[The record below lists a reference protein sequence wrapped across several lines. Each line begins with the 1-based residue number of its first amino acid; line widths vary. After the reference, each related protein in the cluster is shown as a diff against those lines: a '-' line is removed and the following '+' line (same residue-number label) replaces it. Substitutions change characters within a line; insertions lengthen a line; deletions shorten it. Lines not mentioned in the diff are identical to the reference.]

1 MNHWSIVND
10 GYWWSMKVFHN
21 TKIGNSEATVLVEE
35 MVWYYTYVYNYIY
48 LYTYIYIYNSVC
60 VYICIYEYIYIYIIQ
75 EAEAWI
81 KVKWQKQ
88 NNTPKLDEITE
99 ISTGFCWIHS
109 TAKGIDPF
117 SVPKT
122 GRTFSQGWN
131 MIQNNVV
138 SNIFQYISNI
148 FLRLE
153 MPSQNQAS
161 DFWRK
166 FAPILFKP
174 APWVRDH
181 VQGWSWWSDL
191 QLR

>member
-1 MNHWSIVND
+1 
-10 GYWWSMKVFHN
+10 MKVFHN

-35 MVWYYTYVYNYIY
+35 MVWYYTYVYNNTY
-48 LYTYIYIYNSVC
+48 LYIDIHTIVRVYI
-60 VYICIYEYIYIYIIQ
+60 YICIYEYTHIYIIQ

-88 NNTPKLDEITE
+88 NKSLRSARDFVEFIALRRELTLFQFRKQDE
-99 ISTGFCWIHS
+99 HVHRV
-109 TAKGIDPF
+109 GIWF
-117 SVPKT
+117 RSE
-122 GRTFSQGWN
+122 
-131 MIQNNVV
+131 NVE
-138 SNIFQYISNI
+138 SNIFQYISNT